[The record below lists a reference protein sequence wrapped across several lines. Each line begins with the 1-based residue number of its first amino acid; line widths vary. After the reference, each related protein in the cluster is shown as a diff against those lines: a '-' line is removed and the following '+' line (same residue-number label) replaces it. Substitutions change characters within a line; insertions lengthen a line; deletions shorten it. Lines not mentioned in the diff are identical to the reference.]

1 MFSVGE
7 KVMYSVNGV
16 CEIIE
21 ITEKIFGKTKMK
33 YYVLK
38 PLYNSNSTLF
48 VPVDNKNLT
57 SKMKRL
63 WTKNELDN
71 VLVEISL
78 KEIKW
83 NNNDVER
90 RDEFRKIISYGDMTE
105 ILTMLKVIWLQRERQ
120 VSKGRKLHVTDEIY
134 LRDAEKMIKD
144 EIATVIGVE
153 QEEVLPYIKDKILQK

>member
-21 ITEKIFGKTKMK
+21 ITEKIFGKKKMK

-78 KEIKW
+78 KETKW

-134 LRDAEKMIKD
+134 LRDAEKMTKE

>member
-134 LRDAEKMIKD
+134 LRDAEKMTKE